1 MVDELDSLAGTK
13 DSDLNS
19 IFRQGY
25 RRGSRYSRVNPDT
38 LESESKEIFGPK
50 LFTVHSDIE
59 EALQTRTLPLHVRE
73 TEKKEYPIV
82 NLDKAAFGKLVYAEN
97 FLWYLDNILAF
108 RDNELHTINGLATNT
123 LDLLDTLDLKI
134 SDSNIDEKASGI
146 RATLF
151 AKKKSLISEHQV
163 NQVSQVAGR
172 NTELMFICFVLSNII
187 KISCD
192 DDIKKT
198 FEQKLIEE
206 GERSELGYLGVL
218 RELLSQL
225 WNGKYSEPDYMTEE
239 GFVKIANKEIYDRFN
254 ENLKKEY
261 DAGVSPVKFK
271 NYMLEFGFSDS
282 LNRRKLEVPL
292 PNKPDKK
299 SRLCDIFTPR
309 VIRKLGIEPVEKTET
324 EKLEE
329 IRNWILNNQ
338 KDDNI
343 SASSLDA
350 KIKEAGFEP
359 EKILEK
365 FRIEGLLTK
374 TSLGAWGVVKP

>member
-1 MVDELDSLAGTK
+1 
-13 DSDLNS
+13 
-19 IFRQGY
+19 
-25 RRGSRYSRVNPDT
+25 
-38 LESESKEIFGPK
+38 
-50 LFTVHSDIE
+50 
-59 EALQTRTLPLHVRE
+59 
-73 TEKKEYPIV
+73 
-82 NLDKAAFGKLVYAEN
+82 
-97 FLWYLDNILAF
+97 
-108 RDNELHTINGLATNT
+108 
-123 LDLLDTLDLKI
+123 
-134 SDSNIDEKASGI
+134 
-146 RATLF
+146 
-151 AKKKSLISEHQV
+151 
-163 NQVSQVAGR
+163 
-172 NTELMFICFVLSNII
+172 MFICFALSNII

-365 FRIEGLLTK
+365 FRIEGFLTK
-374 TSLGAWGVVKP
+374 TSLDAWGVVKP